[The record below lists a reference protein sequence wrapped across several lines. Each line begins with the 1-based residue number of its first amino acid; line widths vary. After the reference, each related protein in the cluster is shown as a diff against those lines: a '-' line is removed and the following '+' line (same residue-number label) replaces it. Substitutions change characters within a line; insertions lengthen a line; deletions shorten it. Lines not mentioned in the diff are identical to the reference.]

1 MFVEGWTSF
10 GARCSGLERDE
21 SSCGGEDLPVRR
33 AAAVSLGAASS
44 SSARRALRRRKED
57 WDGPGSFEVV
67 REVKSGAQTRWP
79 TRGSGAD
86 EHSRRYGRRTHR
98 VEHSTGTG
106 GAQ

>member
-1 MFVEGWTSF
+1 MDGRSGYGV
-10 GARCSGLERDE
+10 RCSGLKRDE
-21 SSCGGEDLPVRR
+21 SSCGSEDWPVRR
-33 AAAVSLGAASS
+33 AAAVSLGAARS

-86 EHSRRYGRRTHR
+86 EHSRRYG
-98 VEHSTGTG
+98 V
-106 GAQ
+106 GASQWRAQWSYYFFI